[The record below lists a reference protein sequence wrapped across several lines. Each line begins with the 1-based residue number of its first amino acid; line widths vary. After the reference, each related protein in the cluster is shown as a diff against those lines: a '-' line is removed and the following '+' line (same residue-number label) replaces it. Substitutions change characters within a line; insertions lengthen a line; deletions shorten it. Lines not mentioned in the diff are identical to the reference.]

1 MEFGFWQN
9 IIWTFRCTL
18 KGKRERECARGVV
31 QGNGRWKIILVTG
44 LPIGFEPELWCTSG
58 SCRTSGPAG
67 TVERILFV
75 N

>member
-9 IIWTFRCTL
+9 IIRTFRCTYE
-18 KGKRERECARGVV
+18 GERERAREGWSRVI
-31 QGNGRWKIILVTG
+31 NGRWKIILVKG
-44 LPIGFEPELWCTSG
+44 LPMGFEPELWCTSG